1 MRCLQKTT
9 REQALK
15 SSTLTPASG
24 AFEENIKGSLTV
36 GKLADLVVFDQD
48 ILETPEEEILKTQV
62 VMTVIGGEIVYEV
75 KKIRFTKKNEMDAI
89 KTYRSKYSSPVITGI
104 SCVSSFEVN
113 NRDRIIN
120 LMPIGISIEK
130 LLPLPG
136 TTSRVN
142 WVCFQ

>member
-48 ILETPEEEILKTQV
+48 ILEIPEEEILKTQV
-62 VMTVIGGEIVYEV
+62 VITVIGGAIFYEV
-75 KKIRFTKKNEMDAI
+75 KE
-89 KTYRSKYSSPVITGI
+89 
-104 SCVSSFEVN
+104 
-113 NRDRIIN
+113 
-120 LMPIGISIEK
+120 
-130 LLPLPG
+130 
-136 TTSRVN
+136 
-142 WVCFQ
+142 